1 MDTALA
7 SLIQSAAG
15 TGAPTNT
22 SSRYYGGAINQ
33 YTQPNGTP
41 VVYLARRILPQPSI
55 YLSVQN
61 YIVVENDRIDNL
73 AARFL
78 GDPLLFWMI
87 CDANGVTDP
96 DELTAQKGSS
106 IVIPLASGVP
116 AGARNG

>member
-1 MDTALA
+1 MDNALA

-15 TGAPTNT
+15 TGAPANN
-22 SSRYYGGAINQ
+22 SSRYYGGAINRF
-33 YTQPNGTP
+33 TGPDGTT
-41 VVYLARRILPQPSI
+41 VVYLARRILPQPAI

-61 YIVVENDRIDNL
+61 YAVVENDRIDNL
-73 AARFL
+73 SARFL

-96 DELTAQKGSS
+96 DDLTSQTGRS
-106 IVIPLASGVP
+106 ISIPLASNVP